1 MRTSRH
7 SHWPSRFARKR
18 FPPRA
23 TPPKRRP
30 RPPRRHVSTS
40 SQISP
45 PDRLANRSPLMHR
58 RRIAYR
64 QTGRPEANSAP
75 VYEAEPLEVSRG
87 GKSGIAGE
95 REKGWR
101 RFVHIAPIFGEKPF
115 KLHDDESACHP

>member
-1 MRTSRH
+1 
-7 SHWPSRFARKR
+7 
-18 FPPRA
+18 
-23 TPPKRRP
+23 
-30 RPPRRHVSTS
+30 
-40 SQISP
+40 
-45 PDRLANRSPLMHR
+45 MHR

-101 RFVHIAPIFGEKPF
+101 RFVHVAPIVGGKPF